1 MTPEIIDFVS
11 LIQLKAPW
19 GGITAALLFW
29 TIAKAFNALGA
40 LGVLDVL
47 GVLGVLGVLVVL
59 CVLGVLSVLAYCIV
73 AIDKRINQ
81 NL

>member
-1 MTPEIIDFVS
+1 M
-11 LIQLKAPW
+11 KAPW

-40 LGVLDVL
+40 LGVL
-47 GVLGVLGVLVVL
+47 GVLGILGALVVL
-59 CVLGVLSVLAYCIV
+59 GVLGVLSVLAYFVV
-73 AIDKRINQ
+73 ALDKRINQ

>member
-1 MTPEIIDFVS
+1 M
-11 LIQLKAPW
+11 KAPW

-40 LGVLDVL
+40 LGVL
-47 GVLGVLGVLVVL
+47 GVLGVLVAL
-59 CVLGVLSVLAYCIV
+59 GVLGVLSVLAYCIV
-73 AIDKRINQ
+73 ALDKRINQ

>member
-1 MTPEIIDFVS
+1 MRW
-11 LIQLKAPW
+11 IQLKAPW

-40 LGVLDVL
+40 LGVL
-47 GVLGVLGVLVVL
+47 G
-59 CVLGVLSVLAYCIV
+59 VLGVLSVLAYCVV
-73 AIDKRINQ
+73 ALDKRINQ

>member
-1 MTPEIIDFVS
+1 MVIFKE
-11 LIQLKAPW
+11 LISLKAPW

-40 LGVLDVL
+40 LGVL
-47 GVLGVLGVLVVL
+47 G
-59 CVLGVLSVLAYCIV
+59 VLGVLSVLAYFVV
-73 AIDKRINQ
+73 ALDKRINQ

>member
-1 MTPEIIDFVS
+1 MFESVFMLESVFFESVFMFESVFI
-11 LIQLKAPW
+11 LLKAPW

-40 LGVLDVL
+40 LGVL
-47 GVLGVLGVLVVL
+47 
-59 CVLGVLSVLAYCIV
+59 GVLSVLAYCIV
-73 AIDKRINQ
+73 ALDKRINQ